1 MPYETSIQHRT
12 NQPGQFPLP
21 VAQYLHLRDQIPPL
35 YGLLAVNATILAYT
49 HRDLAPEILTLLV
62 PAVLIGFS
70 LIRMFMW
77 MRPVKDADLDQH
89 VASIRLR
96 RTVYLAAAMSC
107 GFTVWA
113 LALNRYGGPYEHG
126 HFAIFVAITVL
137 GCVFCLNYL
146 PKAATLVC
154 VTVLGTFLAYC
165 ISTGSEVLFAIAVNV
180 ILVAVVILKVLRN
193 SYASFVH
200 LELSQRDLTHERRQA
215 QNLGEENARLAQ
227 TDALTGL
234 PNRRYFFSALESLLE
249 CAEENDRF
257 CVGLIDLDRFKPVN
271 DTHGHVLGDRLLQLI
286 GERMMTQCPAN
297 VIVAR
302 LGGDE
307 FGLISMGDIE
317 HAEAVTQAV
326 CSAIRQPARLGD
338 VIVSVGCSAGLAV
351 YPDTAASANTLF
363 DRADFALYHAK
374 NQKRGQCVRFSAELE
389 DLIRSEQA
397 LDSALQAADLYK
409 ELSVVFQ
416 PIIHTDTMISVGA
429 ECLARWT
436 SPMIG
441 TVSPELLI
449 ASAERIGRARQVTLA
464 LFDKAIA
471 GLGALPEEMG
481 ISFNLS
487 GNDVGDTETI
497 DVLLERIAASGYYPR
512 RLLFEITETSL
523 ISEIENARV
532 ALERLRATG
541 ARIAL
546 DDFGTGYSSLS
557 SLHQLPLDVIKI
569 DRSFAARLDE
579 ANGRRLISAI
589 RNVARALSL
598 DCVIEGIETETQL
611 ISARIAGFALAQ
623 GFFIARPMPI
633 EDLVRQLGEPDE
645 KLWSAA

>member
-1 MPYETSIQHRT
+1 
-12 NQPGQFPLP
+12 
-21 VAQYLHLRDQIPPL
+21 
-35 YGLLAVNATILAYT
+35 
-49 HRDLAPEILTLLV
+49 
-62 PAVLIGFS
+62 
-70 LIRMFMW
+70 
-77 MRPVKDADLDQH
+77 
-89 VASIRLR
+89 
-96 RTVYLAAAMSC
+96 
-107 GFTVWA
+107 
-113 LALNRYGGPYEHG
+113 
-126 HFAIFVAITVL
+126 
-137 GCVFCLNYL
+137 
-146 PKAATLVC
+146 
-154 VTVLGTFLAYC
+154 
-165 ISTGSEVLFAIAVNV
+165 
-180 ILVAVVILKVLRN
+180 
-193 SYASFVH
+193 
-200 LELSQRDLTHERRQA
+200 
-215 QNLGEENARLAQ
+215 
-227 TDALTGL
+227 
-234 PNRRYFFSALESLLE
+234 
-249 CAEENDRF
+249 
-257 CVGLIDLDRFKPVN
+257 
-271 DTHGHVLGDRLLQLI
+271 
-286 GERMMTQCPAN
+286 
-297 VIVAR
+297 
-302 LGGDE
+302 
-307 FGLISMGDIE
+307 
-317 HAEAVTQAV
+317 
-326 CSAIRQPARLGD
+326 
-338 VIVSVGCSAGLAV
+338 
-351 YPDTAASANTLF
+351 
-363 DRADFALYHAK
+363 
-374 NQKRGQCVRFSAELE
+374 
-389 DLIRSEQA
+389 
-397 LDSALQAADLYK
+397 
-409 ELSVVFQ
+409 
-416 PIIHTDTMISVGA
+416 
-429 ECLARWT
+429 
-436 SPMIG
+436 MIG